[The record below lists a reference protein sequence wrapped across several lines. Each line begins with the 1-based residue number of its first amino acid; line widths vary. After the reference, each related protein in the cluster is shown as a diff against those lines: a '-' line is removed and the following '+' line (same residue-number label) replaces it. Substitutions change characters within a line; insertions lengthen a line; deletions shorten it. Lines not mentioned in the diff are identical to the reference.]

1 MRKSVVKD
9 VKYIYIG
16 LKKELF
22 GCLRIEKNVAK
33 TMEQV

>member
-16 LKKELF
+16 LKKDLC
-22 GCLRIEKNVAK
+22 GRLRIEKNVAK
-33 TMEQV
+33 TMKQV